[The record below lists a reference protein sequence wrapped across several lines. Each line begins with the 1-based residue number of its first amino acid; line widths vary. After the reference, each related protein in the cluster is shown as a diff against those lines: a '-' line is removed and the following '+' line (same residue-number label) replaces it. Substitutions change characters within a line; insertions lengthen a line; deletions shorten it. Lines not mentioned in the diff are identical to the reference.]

1 VDCEWRE
8 KVSTFS
14 LFVLSRNYIRNIKTE
29 SKPMNFPAWDREY
42 AAKAQYDFCNFPEVA
57 TTYCD
62 TANARIVRGK
72 CDRHIDYHAE
82 KK

>member
-1 VDCEWRE
+1 M
-8 KVSTFS
+8 STHMS
-14 LFVLSRNYIRNIKTE
+14 
-29 SKPMNFPAWDREY
+29 FPAWDREY

-72 CDRHIDYHAE
+72 CDRFIDYHAE
-82 KK
+82 RK

>member
-1 VDCEWRE
+1 M
-8 KVSTFS
+8 
-14 LFVLSRNYIRNIKTE
+14 
-29 SKPMNFPAWDREY
+29 SKHMSFPACDREY

-62 TANARIVRGK
+62 TTNARIVRGK
-72 CDRHIDYHAE
+72 CDRHIDYPAE